1 MACFRAWA
9 MDGTNKKQPLK
20 YDGLRL
26 VFADY
31 LEATKAV
38 LEVSGNAAE
47 QQRNMEGTEVEQQR
61 NADGSPR
68 KPVELRWKSAELR
81 WKLVEPPRNRT
92 EPQRNKRNY
101 LNAGNCRS
109 GLLLWVG
116 TLTVNT

>member
-1 MACFRAWA
+1 

-38 LEVSGNAAE
+38 LEVGGNAAE

-61 NADGSPR
+61 NADGSPEETGGT
-68 KPVELRWKSAELR
+68 PVEVRGTRWKP
-81 WKLVEPPRNRT
+81 VEPPRNRT

-101 LNAGNCRS
+101 LNAGNCKS
-109 GLLLWVG
+109 GLLLWG
-116 TLTVNT
+116 RDSNR